1 MINSDMMTTDLK
13 VHMATSLEEKK
24 MMMPYQVGEK
34 HVQQEKDYSLKVS
47 SWKYK
52 ILFAS
57 KWYIQIYV

>member
-47 SWKYK
+47 S
-52 ILFAS
+52 
-57 KWYIQIYV
+57 

>member
-1 MINSDMMTTDLK
+1 MTTDLK
-13 VHMATSLEEKK
+13 SAHGHFPLKRKNDDALT
-24 MMMPYQVGEK
+24 GWWK

-57 KWYIQIYV
+57 KWYTDICSLLK